1 VQPALPAKAYIR
13 VRVSTPATVEIS
25 RASTATQVSAFTV
38 PPGEHQVR
46 LPFDERMLVLIV
58 DAP

>member
-1 VQPALPAKAYIR
+1 
-13 VRVSTPATVEIS
+13 VEIS